1 MSIYYPPYDDK
12 SKEGPMGPPGVG
24 FKLTLDGNYDMESK
38 ILKHCKNPV
47 DDQDVSTKRYV
58 LNELENKYQ
67 NLKEAIKSAKTNIDD
82 SFLGFVNETSEKI
95 KRLNDTLKNELAK
108 NYLYSQD
115 GLIFDA
121 KDRRIGN
128 VKDPIESKHVVN
140 RRYLEKKT
148 LILKT
153 NVYDADNKKISNVA
167 DPIKNKDVATKEYVD
182 RKVKI
187 NDKKADNLLSRDND
201 GLYVPS
207 PMKEKNGSYNFGNQR
222 LTNVAN
228 PIINKD
234 VATKEYV
241 DSKNVYA
248 TIKEEYAIYIP
259 GGYKSVKFDLFSSKL
274 LESNLKL
281 PVNMYMKITIYFY
294 SENFNHPFKVKLEV
308 GNKTIVDNYLTI
320 QDQHC
325 SEIFFVHGKKNDVI
339 KLSLSPDENI
349 MLKPYIHIN
358 KIEFF

>member
-38 ILKHCKNPV
+38 NLKHCKNPI

-67 NLKEAIKSAKTNIDD
+67 NLKEVIKSAKTNIDD
-82 SFLGFVNETSEKI
+82 SFLNFVKETSEKI
-95 KRLNDTLKNELAK
+95 KQLNDTLKNDLAK

-115 GLIFDA
+115 GHIFDA

-140 RRYLEKKT
+140 KRYLEKKA
-148 LILKT
+148 LILKV
-153 NVYDADNKKISNVA
+153 NAYDADNKKISNVA
-167 DPIKNKDVATKEYVD
+167 DPIANKDVVTKEYVD

-187 NDKKADNLLSRDND
+187 NEKKAENLLSRDND

-207 PMKEKNGSYNFGNQR
+207 LMKNGLYDFGNQR

-241 DSKNVYA
+241 DSKNFYA

-259 GGYKSVKFDLFSSKL
+259 GGYKNVKFDLFSSKL

-281 PVNMYMKITIYFY
+281 PVSMYMKINIYFY
-294 SENFNHPFKVKLEV
+294 SDNFNHAFKVKLEV
-308 GNKTIVDNYLTI
+308 GNKVIIDNYLAI
-320 QDQHC
+320 QGQHC
-325 SEIFFVHGKKNDVI
+325 SEIFFIDGKKNDVI
-339 KLSLSPDENI
+339 KLSISPDENL
-349 MLKPYIHIN
+349 MLKPYIHIS
-358 KIEFF
+358 KIEFL